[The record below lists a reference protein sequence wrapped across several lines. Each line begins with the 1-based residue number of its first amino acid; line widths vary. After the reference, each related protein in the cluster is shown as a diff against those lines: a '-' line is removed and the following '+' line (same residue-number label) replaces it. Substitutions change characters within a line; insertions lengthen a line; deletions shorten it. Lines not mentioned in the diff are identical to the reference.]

1 MFLYTSLGLLPYAV
15 PVIQYVCKCWV
26 FWLSSGI
33 LILSDCSSF
42 SYYLY
47 RIPLSQI
54 SKGLFSTGMYICRTT
69 NILNCNKLYTVH
81 GTFTSF
87 SYTSTTLRTRFWLFY
102 KLCLPGKWLLLRY
115 WIDKSYLVW
124 IDFILSYRLLFV
136 NTFLEYFS
144 NKFIIVYFV

>member
-1 MFLYTSLGLLPYAV
+1 MFLYTSRKSCYLWHLYSICLQMLSLLIIIRHPHTLRL
-15 PVIQYVCKCWV
+15 
-26 FWLSSGI
+26 FI
-33 LILSDCSSF
+33 LFILF
-42 SYYLY
+42 Y

-54 SKGLFSTGMYICRTT
+54 SKGLFFTGMYICRTT

-124 IDFILSYRLLFV
+124 IDLILSYRLLFV

>member
-1 MFLYTSLGLLPYAV
+1 MFLYTSRKSCYLWHLYSICLQMLSLLIIIRHPHTLRL
-15 PVIQYVCKCWV
+15 
-26 FWLSSGI
+26 FI
-33 LILSDCSSF
+33 LFILF
-42 SYYLY
+42 Y

-54 SKGLFSTGMYICRTT
+54 SKGLFFTGMYICRTT
-69 NILNCNKLYTVH
+69 NILNCNKLCTVH

-124 IDFILSYRLLFV
+124 IDLILSYRLLFV
-136 NTFLEYFS
+136 NTFSEYFS